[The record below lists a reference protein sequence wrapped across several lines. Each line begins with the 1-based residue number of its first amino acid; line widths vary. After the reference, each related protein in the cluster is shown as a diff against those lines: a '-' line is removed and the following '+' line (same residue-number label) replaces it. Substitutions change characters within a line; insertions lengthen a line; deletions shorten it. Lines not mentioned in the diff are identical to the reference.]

1 MRVRCTAGAL
11 ATNDRHHYQ
20 CAVCGGMPLR
30 EGKHFVRC
38 TIVTHGKFGE
48 LLGVVSECMSRQ
60 AASGAVA
67 GMSGDGWMLDTG
79 YGRLVHGGNY
89 TGWPGRRRVQE
100 GDVVGLLLD
109 MDAGS
114 LSVRRRHCAHDL
126 CIFNCLTEVLRSGLP
141 QREAVGP
148 DGRQRPIRTAVV
160 GRRRGAHH
168 RQLVSPENKH

>member
-1 MRVRCTAGAL
+1 
-11 ATNDRHHYQ
+11 
-20 CAVCGGMPLR
+20 MPLR

-114 LSVRRRHCAHDL
+114 LSVRRRHCAHGL
-126 CIFNCLTEVLRSGLP
+126 CATCCTRDQLLLLLVQLRPVTALP
-141 QREAVGP
+141 KCFAR
-148 DGRQRPIRTAVV
+148 
-160 GRRRGAHH
+160 
-168 RQLVSPENKH
+168 

>member
-1 MRVRCTAGAL
+1 M

-109 MDAGS
+109 LDAPGGS

-126 CIFNCLTEVLRSGLP
+126 CILLHT
-141 QREAVGP
+141 
-148 DGRQRPIRTAVV
+148 
-160 GRRRGAHH
+160 
-168 RQLVSPENKH
+168 